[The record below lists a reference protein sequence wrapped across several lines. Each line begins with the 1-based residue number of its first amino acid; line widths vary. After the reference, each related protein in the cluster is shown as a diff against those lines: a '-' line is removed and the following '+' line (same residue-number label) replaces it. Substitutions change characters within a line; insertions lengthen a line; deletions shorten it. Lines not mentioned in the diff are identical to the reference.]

1 MASPD
6 PESKEKPPEK
16 PPEKK
21 ELFPRSNEPPWQS
34 PKYWVKEKDRYL
46 RQLLI
51 GDIESATGRPLV
63 VFFSQLDQEINHTDP
78 DDLSEILLGIGDSK
92 TADVLI
98 QTPGGNVD
106 ATEKIISLLKHRLAD
121 GYRVIVPSWAKSAGT
136 IIALSSNTIILGL
149 NSELGP
155 IDPQWRT
162 PNGNI
167 PCEVLAADPQQ
178 PFHVRQMADLTV
190 QRNRQLA
197 TDLLKNGM
205 MQGKTDA
212 EIADVISKISTS
224 NSYKSH
230 GAVIDYDEAKHK
242 LGLSVEYLVHDDP
255 VWRRFW
261 LLYCMYDYDTKAKN
275 LGKIF
280 EGKVYSIG
288 RPK

>member
-1 MASPD
+1 LTEP
-6 PESKEKPPEK
+6 PIPTPPEK
-16 PPEKK
+16 SPEKK
-21 ELFPRSNEPPWQS
+21 ELFPRANEPPWQS

-51 GDIESATGRPLV
+51 GDIEAATGRPLI
-63 VFFSQLDQEINHTDP
+63 VFFSQLDQQINHTDP
-78 DDLSEILLGIGDSK
+78 DDLSEILLGVNAK
-92 TADVLI
+92 AADVLI

-106 ATEKIISLLKHRLAD
+106 ATEKIISLLKHRLTE

-136 IIALSSNTIILGL
+136 IIALSSDKIVLGL

-155 IDPQWRT
+155 IDPQYTT

-167 PCEVLAADPQQ
+167 PCELIAADDKQ
-178 PFHVRQMADLTV
+178 PYHVRQMADLTV
-190 QRNRQLA
+190 QRNRELA
-197 TDLLKNGM
+197 TGLLKNGM
-205 MQGKTDA
+205 MKGKTDTQVEA
-212 EIADVISKISTS
+212 VIARISTS

-230 GAVIDYDEAKHK
+230 GAVIDHDEAKDK
-242 LGLSVEYLVHDDP
+242 LGLSVEYLNHDDP
-255 VWRRFW
+255 IWRRLW

-280 EGKVYSIG
+280 EGKVFSIA

>member
-1 MASPD
+1 LTEEA
-6 PESKEKPPEK
+6 

-21 ELFPRSNEPPWQS
+21 DRFPRSSDPPAQS

-51 GDIESATGRPLV
+51 SDIEAVTGRSLV
-63 VFFSQLDQEINHTDP
+63 VFFSQLDQEIGHTDP
-78 DDLSEILLGIGDSK
+78 DDLSEILLGISA
-92 TADVLI
+92 TEADIFI

-106 ATEKIISLLKHRLAD
+106 ATEKIISLLKHRLAG

-136 IIALSSNTIILGL
+136 IIALSADKIVLGI

-155 IDPQWRT
+155 IDPQFRT

-167 PCEVLAADPQQ
+167 PCELIASDPNQ
-178 PFHVRQMADLTV
+178 PHHLRQMADLTV

-197 TDLLKNGM
+197 TDLLRKGM
-205 MQGKTDA
+205 MKGKDDKEITDL
-212 EIADVISKISTS
+212 ISKISTA

-230 GAVIDYDEAKHK
+230 GAVIDQDEAMA
-242 LGLSVEYLVHDDP
+242 LGLSVEYLSHEDEI
-255 VWRRFW
+255 WKRLW
-261 LLYCMYDYDTKAKN
+261 LLYCMYDYDVKAHN
-275 LGKIF
+275 IGKIF
-280 EGKVYSIG
+280 EGRIYSIA